1 MNRKV
6 AIVMGS
12 KSDEEIMKNAGETLK
27 EFGIEYEQFIISAH
41 RNPEKTAEFSKSARD
56 KGFFAIIAGAGYA
69 AHLAGVIA
77 SHTTLPILAVPL
89 DSSPLK
95 GVDSLYAMV
104 MMPSGIPVAVFTV
117 GKAGA
122 KNAAIFAIEMLA
134 VNDEGIALKLKE
146 MRDGWNKN

>member
-12 KSDEEIMKNAGETLK
+12 KSDEEIMKSAGETLDAFK
-27 EFGIEYEQFIISAH
+27 IEYEQFIMSAH
-41 RNPEKTAEFSKSARD
+41 RNPEKTAEFSKNARD

-77 SHTTLPILAVPL
+77 SHTTLPVLAVPL

-104 MMPSGIPVAVFTV
+104 MMPSGIPAAVFTI

-122 KNAAIFAIEMLA
+122 KNAAIFAAEILSI
-134 VNDEGIALKLKE
+134 NDEKTALKLKE
-146 MRDGWNKN
+146 MRDDWNKN